1 VPSSK
6 AAAAISASLRR
17 LYGPSIAV
25 RYHDL
30 SHPATRYQA
39 GVLLHAL
46 RDERLP
52 LPVTLLDGRVIFAGA
67 IDPLRVV
74 AVVAE
79 ELHRRQEDG
88 SDR

>member
-1 VPSSK
+1 M
-6 AAAAISASLRR
+6 
-17 LYGPSIAV
+17 

-30 SHPATRYQA
+30 SHPATRAQA
-39 GVLLHAL
+39 GALLDEL

-52 LPVTLLDGRVIFAGA
+52 LPVTLLDGRLIFTGA

-79 ELHRRQEDG
+79 ELQRRQSDG
-88 SDR
+88 AAR